1 MTDQNPTANI
11 PVPLLDVARGNGP
24 LKAEFLAAFEAI
36 LDHGRFLFGPE
47 VAALEKSIA
56 EHCGAKHAI
65 GCASGS
71 DALLLA
77 LMAYGIGPG
86 DEVLCPSFTFFATAS
101 AATRLGATPVFVDID
116 PDSYLIDIEDL
127 WRKITPKTKA
137 IIPVHLFGQCADMDP
152 IMALAKDRGIAVVE
166 DACQSIGA
174 GYGVKMAGAISE
186 VGCLSFYP
194 TKNLG
199 GFGDGGMLT
208 CHDDALAQRLRL
220 FAAHG
225 MNPRYYHQVVGI
237 NSRLDTIQAALLGVK
252 LKRLDAWTEARRE
265 NAARYQ
271 QLFREKEIDQQIG
284 LPSELPGRTHVWNQY
299 TIRVPGGQR
308 DALKSHLATR
318 KIGSE
323 IYYPVAL
330 HQQQCYA
337 NLGYKPGSLPATESA
352 AAEVLSLP
360 VFPEMSQLEVQTVV
374 EAVCE
379 FVSLQSQSGLRR
391 AA

>member
-360 VFPEMSQLEVQTVV
+360 VFPEMTQLEVQTVV

-379 FVSLQSQSGLRR
+379 FVAMQSQSGLLR